1 MPYTPPAMSEAMPIP
16 EGVGAETIEAEIA
29 FHKGNERPPLFVKPM
44 KASEACKQIT
54 DFTKTWPEPFAPSYA
69 YANPW
74 ATKKDNKGKKDRPA
88 GPMKPGFAK
97 NGEVTL

>member
-1 MPYTPPAMSEAMPIP
+1 MRDDDKYSMADNDIGEIEMSL
-16 EGVGAETIEAEIA
+16 AEIA